1 MQALNQ
7 EQHGLRPVDAC
18 LAGAWPGT
26 QSKIKMSCKHSGE
39 MRGRERIIC
48 IACQLIDKNLKGDMC
63 LSVFPVWKR
72 RAKVDVCCKGW
83 CECSWN
89 WSCGLNKRRQLVRIM
104 VPICKVT
111 PLYLREQKTF
121 LAVSTAGNSWRAT
134 LFIQIWLRVI
144 IVTGI
149 WSLFI
154 KSYFLKLLLNERCC
168 DLTGSI
174 F

>member
-1 MQALNQ
+1 MSRRAMQALNQ

-18 LAGAWPGT
+18 LIGAWPGT
-26 QSKIKMSCKHSGE
+26 QSKIKMSRKHSWE

-104 VPICKVT
+104 VPICQVT
-111 PLYLREQKTF
+111 HIISERTKNFSRSFDCWKFVARDTFYPNLASGYHCYRDLVTVHQK
-121 LAVSTAGNSWRAT
+121 
-134 LFIQIWLRVI
+134 LFSQA
-144 IVTGI
+144 
-149 WSLFI
+149 
-154 KSYFLKLLLNERCC
+154 
-168 DLTGSI
+168 LT
-174 F
+174 